1 MRTPARAGRYTSFWR
16 LATADGRRFGH
27 RLWCS
32 VHCEE
37 EEQPVVEPVAE
48 DDEAK
53 VESGDDEEA
62 ESMLADI
69 ERSFAKV
76 GQSVQLQ
83 DNNVDDEEEQA
94 EEEGEEE
101 EQDEEVE
108 EVEEEQVEEVEEEQE
123 KQEEVKEEEEESQ
136 QQAAPLLF
144 ASQARQLQNMGFAD
158 GNRNATLLQKHS
170 GDVLAAVQELLA
182 DH

>member
-1 MRTPARAGRYTSFWR
+1 MGWR

-101 EQDEEVE
+101 EQDEEESEEEE
-108 EVEEEQVEEVEEEQE
+108 EVEE
-123 KQEEVKEEEEESQ
+123 
-136 QQAAPLLF
+136 AAPLLF

-170 GDVLAAVQELLA
+170 
-182 DH
+182 

>member
-1 MRTPARAGRYTSFWR
+1 MGWR

-101 EQDEEVE
+101 EQDE
-108 EVEEEQVEEVEEEQE
+108 
-123 KQEEVKEEEEESQ
+123 VKEEEEESQ

-170 GDVLAAVQELLA
+170 
-182 DH
+182 

>member
-1 MRTPARAGRYTSFWR
+1 MGWR

-101 EQDEEVE
+101 EEVE
-108 EVEEEQVEEVEEEQE
+108 EVEEEVEEE
-123 KQEEVKEEEEESQ
+123 KQEQVKEEEEESQ
-136 QQAAPLLF
+136 QQAAPLLLLPKLVNCKTW
-144 ASQARQLQNMGFAD
+144 ALPT
-158 GNRNATLLQKHS
+158 ATVTPLS
-170 GDVLAAVQELLA
+170 C
-182 DH
+182 

>member
-1 MRTPARAGRYTSFWR
+1 MGWR

-32 VHCEE
+32 VHC
-37 EEQPVVEPVAE
+37 
-48 DDEAK
+48 
-53 VESGDDEEA
+53 EEA

-83 DNNVDDEEEQA
+83 DNNVDEEEQA
-94 EEEGEEE
+94 EEEGDEEE
-101 EQDEEVE
+101 EVEAEEEVE
-108 EVEEEQVEEVEEEQE
+108 EQVEDEQVEEQVEEE
-123 KQEEVKEEEEESQ
+123 KQEQPKEEEESQ
-136 QQAAPLLF
+136 QPAPLLF

-158 GNRNATLLQKHS
+158 GDRNATLLQKHS

>member
-1 MRTPARAGRYTSFWR
+1 MGWR

-83 DNNVDDEEEQA
+83 DNNVDEEEQA

-101 EQDEEVE
+101 EQDEEE
-108 EVEEEQVEEVEEEQE
+108 EVEAEEA
-123 KQEEVKEEEEESQ
+123 Q

-158 GNRNATLLQKHS
+158 GDRNATLLQKHS

>member
-1 MRTPARAGRYTSFWR
+1 MGWR

-83 DNNVDDEEEQA
+83 DNNVDDEEE
-94 EEEGEEE
+94 GEEE
-101 EQDEEVE
+101 EQDEEESEEEEEVE
-108 EVEEEQVEEVEEEQE
+108 EVEEEVEEE
-123 KQEEVKEEEEESQ
+123 KQEQVKEEEEESQ

>member
-1 MRTPARAGRYTSFWR
+1 MGWR

-83 DNNVDDEEEQA
+83 DNNVDEEEQA

-101 EQDEEVE
+101 EQDEEE
-108 EVEEEQVEEVEEEQE
+108 EVEAEEEVEEQVEDEQVEEQVEEE
-123 KQEEVKEEEEESQ
+123 KQEQPKEEEESQ

-158 GNRNATLLQKHS
+158 GDRNATLLQKHS

>member
-1 MRTPARAGRYTSFWR
+1 MGWR

-32 VHCEE
+32 VHC
-37 EEQPVVEPVAE
+37 
-48 DDEAK
+48 
-53 VESGDDEEA
+53 EEA

-83 DNNVDDEEEQA
+83 DNNVDDEEEQD
-94 EEEGEEE
+94 EEESEEE
-101 EQDEEVE
+101 EEVE
-108 EVEEEQVEEVEEEQE
+108 EVEEEVEEE
-123 KQEEVKEEEEESQ
+123 KQEQVKEEEEESQ

>member
-1 MRTPARAGRYTSFWR
+1 
-16 LATADGRRFGH
+16 
-27 RLWCS
+27 
-32 VHCEE
+32 
-37 EEQPVVEPVAE
+37 
-48 DDEAK
+48 
-53 VESGDDEEA
+53 
-62 ESMLADI
+62 MLADI

-83 DNNVDDEEEQA
+83 DNNVDDEEEQV
-94 EEEGEEE
+94 E
-101 EQDEEVE
+101 E
-108 EVEEEQVEEVEEEQE
+108 EVEEE
-123 KQEEVKEEEEESQ
+123 KQEQVKEEEEESQ

>member
-1 MRTPARAGRYTSFWR
+1 MGWR

-101 EQDEEVE
+101 EQDEEESEEEE
-108 EVEEEQVEEVEEEQE
+108 EVEQ
-123 KQEEVKEEEEESQ
+123 VKEEEEESQ